1 MSMKY
6 LMLVSVIF
14 FLSLSL
20 WVSANESKSERT
32 APVEHTAHPPHDH
45 PNNDHLK
52 KLDESLRRS
61 RNEDEEKKDD

>member
-14 FLSLSL
+14 FFSLSL

-52 KLDESLRRS
+52 KLDEWIRRN
-61 RNEDEEKKDD
+61 RKEEKEETN